1 MGQEPPLGG
10 APKSAAET
18 LTKGPA
24 VLIGRGHTE
33 GCLADTEVRAF
44 SDEALASVPLGGKR
58 VLALIPDSTRTAPV
72 GLMFRTLCDALLGR
86 ASRLDFLIA
95 LGTHPPMDEEKI
107 LRLIEMTA
115 DERAGTYASVG
126 IFNHEWDNPE
136 ALRVIG
142 TLPADEMDRL
152 TEGRYARDV
161 PVELN
166 ARLLDY
172 DHLLIVGPTFPHEVV
187 GFSGGHKYLFPGVA
201 GPEIIHFFHW
211 LGALETNWRI
221 NGVKDTVTRRVIDRA
236 VELVEVP
243 VTNFDLVVTRQ
254 GLKGLFIGEAV
265 EAFNAAAD
273 LSAQL
278 HIRYVDRPFERVLG
292 IAPEMYDDLW
302 TAGKV
307 MYKLE
312 PVVADGGEL
321 VIYAPHITEVSYT
334 HGHILDRIGYHCLD
348 YFLEQM
354 DRFADVPGG
363 VMAHSTHVKGLGT
376 YAGGIEEPRIR
387 VTLATGI
394 PKERCDQINLGYLDP
409 RQIRLADW
417 LGRQDKGLLVVDH
430 AGETL
435 YRLKSE
441 KE

>member
-1 MGQEPPLGG
+1 
-10 APKSAAET
+10 
-18 LTKGPA
+18 
-24 VLIGRGHTE
+24 VIVGRGHTE

-44 SDEALASVPLGGKR
+44 SEEALAEIRLEGKR
-58 VLALIPDSTRTAPV
+58 VLALIPDATRTAPV
-72 GLMFRTLCDALLGR
+72 GLMFRTLCDLLVGR
-86 ASRLDFLIA
+86 VERLDFLIA
-95 LGTHPPMDEEKI
+95 LGTHQPMPEAKI
-107 LRLIEMTA
+107 LAMLELDA
-115 DERAGTYASVG
+115 DERAEQYGDVG
-126 IFNHEWDNPE
+126 IFNHEWDNPD
-136 ALRVIG
+136 ALTTVA
-142 TLPADEMDRL
+142 TLPAEEMGRL
-152 TEGRYARDV
+152 TDGRCARDV

-166 ARLLDY
+166 RRLFNY
-172 DHLLIVGPTFPHEVV
+172 DHVLIVGPTFPHEVV

-201 GPEIIHFFHW
+201 GPQIINFFHW
-211 LGALETNWRI
+211 LGALVTNWKI

-236 VELVEVP
+236 VREVDMP
-243 VTNFDLVVTRQ
+243 ITNFDLVVTRE
-254 GLKGLFIGEAV
+254 GLKGLFIGDPV

-273 LSAQL
+273 LSAQV
-278 HIRYVDRPFERVLG
+278 HIMYVDRPYERVLG

-321 VIYAPHITEVSYT
+321 IIYAPHITEVSYT

-348 YFLEQM
+348 YFREQM

-376 YAGGIEEPRIR
+376 YSGGVERPRIR

-394 PKERCDQINLGYLDP
+394 PKERCAQVNLGYLDP
-409 RQIRLADW
+409 REVRLAEWINREDS
-417 LGRQDKGLLVVDH
+417 GILLVDH

-435 YRLKSE
+435 YRLKSDRE
-441 KE
+441 GQE

>member
-1 MGQEPPLGG
+1 
-10 APKSAAET
+10 
-18 LTKGPA
+18 
-24 VLIGRGHTE
+24 VIVGRGHKE

-44 SDEALASVPLGGKR
+44 AEEALSGLRLEGKR

-72 GLMFRTLCDALLGR
+72 GLMFRTLADLLKGR
-86 ASRLDFLIA
+86 ADGLDFLIA
-95 LGTHPPMDEEKI
+95 LGTHRPMPEAKI
-107 LRLIEMTA
+107 LAMLDMDA
-115 DERAGTYASVG
+115 QERAEHYGDVG

-136 ALRVIG
+136 
-142 TLPADEMDRL
+142 TLTTVATLSADEMDRL
-152 TEGRYARDV
+152 TEGACAREV
-161 PVELN
+161 PVEVN
-166 ARLLDY
+166 RRLFDY

-211 LGALETNWRI
+211 LGALVTNWKI
-221 NGVKDTVTRRVIDRA
+221 NGVKDTVVRRVIDRA
-236 VELVEVP
+236 VEEIDVP
-243 VTNFDLVVTRQ
+243 ITNFDMVVTRE
-254 GLKGLFIGEAV
+254 GLKGLFIGDPV
-265 EAFNAAAD
+265 EAYSAAAD
-273 LSAQL
+273 LSAQV
-278 HIRYVDRPFERVLG
+278 HIRYVDHPYQKVLG

-302 TAGKV
+302 VAGKV

-321 VIYAPHITEVSYT
+321 IIYAPHITEVSYT

-348 YFLEQM
+348 YFREQM
-354 DRFADVPGG
+354 DTFADVPGG

-376 YAGGIEEPRIR
+376 YCDGTETPRVR

-394 PKERCDQINLGYLDP
+394 PKERCDRICLGYMDP
-409 RQIRLADW
+409 REVRAAEWINREDE
-417 LGRQDKGLLVVDH
+417 GVLLVDH

-441 KE
+441 HEAEE